1 MMPTAGSLPQAPTR
15 GVDMDRILG
24 SISKLS
30 VRKSRVPGLDMFEVQ
45 EAPYLPDAV
54 RPVVDHKVVDNPAH
68 RDFCRHNPAHRD
80 SCSKLG
86 CGGRLVQNPDKNG
99 MVCNDCGEAP
109 RDSLVM
115 DAAPEYRLHADADA
129 QENQAKI
136 RASEY
141 TAEAE
146 YDRSHFDPREVTNPE
161 WLRIVT
167 NRLNQTMVW
176 LAWLTTSESQPGHL
190 ALTAD
195 EAATF
200 QDVLRAAC
208 LAWVAARKRAGE
220 DAADDADDDADDA
233 APAADKDKDD
243 KEDFGSP
250 VFWAITIALGVVAR
264 RVGGF
269 CVQTAAQAE
278 LFTVEALHERLYDRR
293 GATQYTHEQL
303 GNRTQASGSGAAGAR
318 VIGKMT
324 KRKARFDSLGNE
336 SEQTKKREALNRLIL
351 ESEVFGKKGTAGPH
365 VLGLSKEV
373 MEKLL
378 PRVMAPFAVPGHMVE
393 PVATEYLDVV
403 VSKRVG
409 LEADLS
415 HVSAPRAAER
425 LGLNARV
432 KQHRA
437 WQKWYWRPFGP
448 APPRVPGPH
457 PAAPPLRPLT
467 CLRLALAG
475 TNSCRRFARRSRWA
489 ARELA
494 WRRR

>member
-1 MMPTAGSLPQAPTR
+1 MKPAGLASSEKMR
-15 GVDMDRILG
+15 GGVDMDRILG

-54 RPVVDHKVVDNPAH
+54 RPVVDHKVVD
-68 RDFCRHNPAHRD
+68 NPAHRD

-278 LFTVEALHERLYDRR
+278 
-293 GATQYTHEQL
+293 
-303 GNRTQASGSGAAGAR
+303 
-318 VIGKMT
+318 
-324 KRKARFDSLGNE
+324 
-336 SEQTKKREALNRLIL
+336 
-351 ESEVFGKKGTAGPH
+351 
-365 VLGLSKEV
+365 
-373 MEKLL
+373 
-378 PRVMAPFAVPGHMVE
+378 
-393 PVATEYLDVV
+393 
-403 VSKRVG
+403 
-409 LEADLS
+409 
-415 HVSAPRAAER
+415 
-425 LGLNARV
+425 
-432 KQHRA
+432 
-437 WQKWYWRPFGP
+437 
-448 APPRVPGPH
+448 
-457 PAAPPLRPLT
+457 
-467 CLRLALAG
+467 
-475 TNSCRRFARRSRWA
+475 
-489 ARELA
+489 
-494 WRRR
+494 

>member
-1 MMPTAGSLPQAPTR
+1 MKPAGLASSEKMR
-15 GVDMDRILG
+15 GGVDMDRILG

-68 RDFCRHNPAHRD
+68 RD

-86 CGGRLVQNPDKNG
+86 CGARLVQNPDKNG

-176 LAWLTTSESQPGHL
+176 LAWLTTSESQPDHL

-208 LAWVAARKRAGE
+208 LAWVAARKRAEDNAANGAEVAAE
-220 DAADDADDDADDA
+220 DAAA
-233 APAADKDKDD
+233 
-243 KEDFGSP
+243 
-250 VFWAITIALGVVAR
+250 
-264 RVGGF
+264 
-269 CVQTAAQAE
+269 
-278 LFTVEALHERLYDRR
+278 
-293 GATQYTHEQL
+293 
-303 GNRTQASGSGAAGAR
+303 
-318 VIGKMT
+318 
-324 KRKARFDSLGNE
+324 
-336 SEQTKKREALNRLIL
+336 
-351 ESEVFGKKGTAGPH
+351 
-365 VLGLSKEV
+365 
-373 MEKLL
+373 
-378 PRVMAPFAVPGHMVE
+378 
-393 PVATEYLDVV
+393 
-403 VSKRVG
+403 
-409 LEADLS
+409 
-415 HVSAPRAAER
+415 
-425 LGLNARV
+425 
-432 KQHRA
+432 
-437 WQKWYWRPFGP
+437 
-448 APPRVPGPH
+448 
-457 PAAPPLRPLT
+457 
-467 CLRLALAG
+467 ALAF
-475 TNSCRRFARRSRWA
+475 NDA
-489 ARELA
+489 
-494 WRRR
+494 